1 MKKYITISREYG
13 SGGHSIGKLLA
24 EKLGLPFYDKEIIDM
39 TAEKSGFHPNFIQNN
54 EQSLSSTLLYNIFLG
69 NNYTTPN
76 ANGLSAGMSGPGSLP
91 LADQVFN
98 TQREV
103 IISLAKQGPCVIV
116 GRCSDYIL
124 RHCEEINKDELL
136 NIFIYAPMSMKIERS
151 IKYKGLSPE
160 TAEKEIKQI
169 DKRRANH
176 YNMFTERT
184 WGKRD
189 HYDILVNSSLLGV
202 EKTAEILAEIAKQ
215 G

>member
-1 MKKYITISREYG
+1 
-13 SGGHSIGKLLA
+13 
-24 EKLGLPFYDKEIIDM
+24 
-39 TAEKSGFHPNFIQNN
+39 
-54 EQSLSSTLLYNIFLG
+54 
-69 NNYTTPN
+69 
-76 ANGLSAGMSGPGSLP
+76 
-91 LADQVFN
+91 
-98 TQREV
+98 
-103 IISLAKQGPCVIV
+103 
-116 GRCSDYIL
+116 
-124 RHCEEINKDELL
+124 
-136 NIFIYAPMSMKIERS
+136 MKIERS